1 MTKKEYIDFHKDTCE
16 KLMEITAKKNS
27 DYTGTSDDPFKNF
40 RSPEYRGYATVEQ
53 GFLTRM
59 DDKFSRISSYVQK
72 GSLQVADETVF
83 DTLFDLSNYCILMAG
98 YLKEKQDSLYKVK
111 IPANILGEVDVP
123 TT

>member
-1 MTKKEYIDFHKDTCE
+1 MTKSEYIEFHKATCE

-27 DYTGTSDDPFKNF
+27 DYTGNTDDPFKNF

-59 DDKFSRISSYVQK
+59 DDKFSRISSFVQK
-72 GSLQVADETVF
+72 GSLQVSDETVF

-98 YLKEKQDSLYKVK
+98 YLKEKQMHNSLTG
-111 IPANILGEVDVP
+111 GEVNGLQ
-123 TT
+123 T